1 MDELRPTDA
10 EIELEAR
17 QQAQEHSYNK
27 ESWVRIF
34 IVGAKWAR
42 TMGTYNK

>member
-1 MDELRPTDA
+1 MDELRPTDY

-17 QQAQEHSYNK
+17 QQAQEHGYNE
-27 ESWVRIF
+27 ESWIRIF